1 MTELQYHLSKN
12 MKAHRKKLGMSQEEL
27 AEKVGTASNYI
38 SLIEQGRKFPSPRML
53 ERIASALDIH
63 SIELFSQ
70 EYTPDAHIM
79 QVQQEIL
86 DGVKAVITTA
96 FNSVKQ

>member
-12 MKAHRKKLGMSQEEL
+12 MKAYRKKLGLSQEFL
-27 AEKVGTASNYI
+27 AEKVGTAPNYI
-38 SLIEQGRKFPSPRML
+38 SLIEQGRKFPSPSMI
-53 ERIASALDIH
+53 ERIAQALEIH

-70 EYTPDAHIM
+70 KYTPDAHIM

-86 DGVKAVITTA
+86 DGVKNAVNTA
-96 FNSVKQ
+96 FSHIKQ

>member
-12 MKAHRKKLGMSQEEL
+12 MKAYRKKLGLSQEYL
-27 AEKVGTASNYI
+27 AEKVGTAPNYI
-38 SLIEQGRKFPSPRML
+38 SLIEQGRKFPSPQML
-53 ERIASALDIH
+53 ERIASALNIH

-70 EYTPDAHIM
+70 KYVPNAHID

-86 DGVKAVITTA
+86 DSVKAVITTA

>member
-1 MTELQYHLSKN
+1 
-12 MKAHRKKLGMSQEEL
+12 
-27 AEKVGTASNYI
+27 
-38 SLIEQGRKFPSPRML
+38 ML